1 MAIPF
6 LTPVDMN
13 WNEIFNMR
21 LQNLPSPPSNPKKGS
36 LYFNTTENAPMA
48 YDGTKWVDLS
58 FLGEFI
64 EKSTV
69 TAKGDLIVGT
79 ANKAVARLAKGTD
92 GKVLTA
98 DSSKATGL
106 DWKDPGDMT
115 PGAHASTHSPGGSD
129 AIPML
134 TDATYEA
141 LADTLVL
148 RDEDGRFRTDGL
160 NYYEALMIT
169 TNNLYDGPELSE
181 TDMAL
186 YNNLKTYAVNYES
199 YFTMTTTLWLN
210 LNGKINNLLG
220 SKDAMI
226 FKGVI
231 DCSSNPNYPAA
242 DAGHTYRVSV
252 AGKIGGYLSGPAVE
266 IGDMLI
272 CLEDDTAAGTHAD
285 VGSKWTIV
293 QANIDGAV
301 TGPAFAASN
310 NFAAFDGTS
319 GKLIKD
325 SGFAVATGT
334 PKANAATGTVGTAS
348 KLAREDHVHPFATQ
362 PVNKGGTGLTS
373 YAQGDLLYA
382 SADTTIARLAKST
395 TAGQVLMNSGA
406 GNNPAWAKLK
416 YSELDSIPTSFTPA
430 SHGLASSVHTATAWR
445 LFYSGANGVI
455 SELALGAA
463 NTVLRSSGTGAAPT
477 FGSVSYSELSN
488 VPTTFAPASHVLAT
502 ATGLGPAHT
511 ISGATAGHVL
521 VATGATAAKFAQ
533 LQWTDIGGKPTLDN
547 YANWKIKVGAT
558 TTSVTSGLTLEL
570 AATGAASI
578 AQSGNTITITA
589 TDTLYT
595 AGNGIALSSGKFSVA
610 AGAGLTQEASG
621 LKLGTPGTVTP
632 TSTNTAGAGTHTHAL
647 QLPVTKYA
655 VDLDTSKTE
664 YTITHNLNT
673 KDVIVSI
680 YENATGQQVFTDIE
694 VATVNTVKVSFA
706 VAPASDAYR
715 VVVIS
720 G

>member
-1 MAIPF
+1 MPIPF
-6 LTPVDMN
+6 LTPIDLTG
-13 WNEIFNMR
+13 NEVLNMV

-106 DWKDPGDMT
+106 DWKNPGDMT
-115 PGAHASTHSPGGSD
+115 PGAHASTHMPGGSD

-134 TDATYEA
+134 TNATADATPN
-141 LADTLVL
+141 TLVK
-148 RDEDGRFRTDGL
+148 RDSEGL
-160 NYYEALMIT
+160 FDVGNIDQDAADAIWKYMFDVPLTPTEESQYDNYKAVA
-169 TNNLYDGPELSE
+169 TNADIVARS
-181 TDMAL
+181 
-186 YNNLKTYAVNYES
+186 LKKL
-199 YFTMTTTLWLN
+199 FLN
-210 LNGKINNLLG
+210 LCERIENHLSAN
-220 SKDAMI
+220 DAMI
-226 FKGVI
+226 FKGTI
-231 DCSSNPNYPAA
+231 SCSTNPNYPAA
-242 DAGHTYRVSV
+242 DAGHTYRVSS
-252 AGKIGGYLSGPAVE
+252 AGHIGGASGPAVE

-301 TGPAFAASN
+301 TGPASAVSN
-310 NFAAFDGTS
+310 NFAVFDGTS
-319 GKLIKD
+319 GKTIKD

-334 PKANAATGTVGTAS
+334 PKADAATGAVGTAS
-348 KLAREDHVHPFATQ
+348 RLAREDHVHPFATQ

-382 SADTTIARLAKST
+382 SAATTIAKLAKSA

-406 GNNPAWAKLK
+406 DNNPAWAKLK

-463 NTVLRSSGTGAAPT
+463 NTVLRSGGTGAAPT

>member
-1 MAIPF
+1 MPIPF
-6 LTPVDMN
+6 LTPIDLTG
-13 WNEIFNMR
+13 NEVLNMV

-106 DWKDPGDMT
+106 DWKNPGDMT
-115 PGAHASTHSPGGSD
+115 PGAHASTHMPGGSD

-134 TDATYEA
+134 TNATADATPN
-141 LADTLVL
+141 TLVK
-148 RDEDGRFRTDGL
+148 RDSEGLFDVGNIDQDAIASIWKVVWDAPLSPTD
-160 NYYEALMIT
+160 E
-169 TNNLYDGPELSE
+169 S
-181 TDMAL
+181 
-186 YNNLKTYAVNYES
+186 NYES
-199 YFTMTTTLWLN
+199 YKMVATNFDTVARSLKEVYLQLYGLIDN
-210 LNGKINNLLG
+210 HLG
-220 SKDAMI
+220 ANDAMI

-242 DAGHTYRVSV
+242 DAGHTYRVSA
-252 AGKIGGYLSGPAVE
+252 AGKIGGASGPAVE

-272 CLEDDTAAGTHAD
+272 CVSDGAEAGTHAS
-285 VGSKWTIV
+285 VGPNWTIV

-301 TGPAFAASN
+301 TGPVSAASN

-382 SADTTIARLAKST
+382 SADTTIAKLAKST

-463 NTVLRSSGTGAAPT
+463 NTVLRSGGTGAAPT